1 MRITPVEG
9 YYSYVKRD
17 ESKKNSKKKRKRI
30 SDKRTKEKDES
41 IKKSTERDAEGHFDC
56 YQ

>member
-1 MRITPVEG
+1 MKVTPVEG

-17 ESKKNSKKKRKRI
+17 ESKKKRKKI
-30 SDKRTKEKDES
+30 SDKKTKENDES
-41 IKKSTERDAEGHFDC
+41 IKKSAERDTERHFDC

>member
-30 SDKRTKEKDES
+30 SDKRAKENDES
-41 IKKSTERDAEGHFDC
+41 IEKSTERDAEGHFDC

>member
-17 ESKKNSKKKRKRI
+17 GSKKDSKKKRKKI
-30 SDKRTKEKDES
+30 FYKKTKENDEG
-41 IKKSTERDAEGHFDC
+41 IEKNAERDAERHFDC

>member
-1 MRITPVEG
+1 MKVTPVEG

-17 ESKKNSKKKRKRI
+17 GSKKNSKKKRKKI
-30 SDKRTKEKDES
+30 FHKKTKENDES
-41 IKKSTERDAEGHFDC
+41 IEKSTARDTERHFDC

>member
-1 MRITPVEG
+1 MKVTPVEG

-17 ESKKNSKKKRKRI
+17 ERKKNSKKKRKKI
-30 SDKRTKEKDES
+30 SDKKTKENDES
-41 IKKSTERDAEGHFDC
+41 IKKSTERHFDC